1 MQKEIRRAIYSTH
14 RIQNNQKIALTEE
27 FEMKALLPI
36 LLLLLLPALAFAQP
50 DFEMTKA
57 LAEQGDVDAQFS
69 LGVTG

>member
-1 MQKEIRRAIYSTH
+1 
-14 RIQNNQKIALTEE
+14 
-27 FEMKALLPI
+27 MKALLPI